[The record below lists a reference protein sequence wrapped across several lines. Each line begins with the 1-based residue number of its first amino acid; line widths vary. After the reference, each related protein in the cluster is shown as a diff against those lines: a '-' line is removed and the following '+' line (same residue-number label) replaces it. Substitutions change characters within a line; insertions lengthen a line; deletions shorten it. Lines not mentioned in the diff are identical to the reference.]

1 MYLRTLSTVLSC
13 KDPMSRV
20 GPHAFRIGSR
30 NDGSFI
36 VSCTTMSRWSVFQ
49 RSYPSERGR
58 RRERDLYPLRRR
70 GVPFSFAG
78 AKVRRLF
85 QTTKCFDNFFAKF
98 FPQGDL
104 CQLTR
109 ARTLIYLTGA
119 RREATLATSKTLT
132 CCAVI
137 Y

>member
-1 MYLRTLSTVLSC
+1 MRFVLAPGMTVRSLFPVLLCLVGQSFKDRT
-13 KDPMSRV
+13 PR
-20 GPHAFRIGSR
+20 
-30 NDGSFI
+30 
-36 VSCTTMSRWSVFQ
+36 
-49 RSYPSERGR
+49 RGAQSG
-58 RRERDLYPLRRR
+58 ERDLYPLRRR

-109 ARTLIYLTGA
+109 ARTFNNIRKRALGA
-119 RREATLATSKTLT
+119 MRRFKLEER
-132 CCAVI
+132 
-137 Y
+137 